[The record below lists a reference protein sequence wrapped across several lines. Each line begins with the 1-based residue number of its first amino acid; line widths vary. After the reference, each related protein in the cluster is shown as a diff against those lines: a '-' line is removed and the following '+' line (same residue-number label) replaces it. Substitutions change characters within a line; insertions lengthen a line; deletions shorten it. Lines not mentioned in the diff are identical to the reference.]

1 MTFTNLLLK
10 QNNFGNNT
18 TNAVNVTKNSTV
30 QNSSQNKQRV
40 DLFSGIHNTPIV
52 DNKLSNRPLNGT
64 VLVNRYLQTPE
75 EQTQII

>member
-10 QNNFGNNT
+10 QNNFGANSSNT
-18 TNAVNVTKNSTV
+18 GNVLKNSNT

-40 DLFSGIHNTPIV
+40 DLFNGIHNTPVV
-52 DNKLSNRPLNGT
+52 DNKISNRPINGT

-75 EQTQII
+75 